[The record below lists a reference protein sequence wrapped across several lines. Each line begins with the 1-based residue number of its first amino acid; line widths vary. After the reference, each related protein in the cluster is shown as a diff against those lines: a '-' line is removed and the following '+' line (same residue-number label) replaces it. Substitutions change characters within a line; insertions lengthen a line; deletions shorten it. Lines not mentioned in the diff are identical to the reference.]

1 MAYPCYVRT
10 LCTYNVGCPCYYST
24 ELLCRLVGTSA
35 PRRIQSA
42 GRSSDAA
49 GLVNGLVN
57 GLTYRLPDRCQSQSH
72 SLVGIEGTRD
82 NFYVSICRTEDTPG
96 LT

>member
-1 MAYPCYVRT
+1 MADPCYVRT
-10 LCTYNVGCPCYYST
+10 LCTYNVGCTCYYST
-24 ELLCRLVGTSA
+24 TPMQTCTSA

-57 GLTYRLPDRCQSQSH
+57 GLTYRLIGV
-72 SLVGIEGTRD
+72 SLSRI
-82 NFYVSICRTEDTPG
+82 P
-96 LT
+96 